1 MHPVERVVLWSAV
14 VILFILYLLPGQS
27 GYIGRKITFMEM
39 REFDKVPADLQKI
52 YQDNA
57 LRFADALGETMEKV
71 WNELTPE
78 NKKKV
83 TDKYTENVT
92 KVIETMKSAKK
103 QNGNDMAIAFLAPPG
118 TPTPMKNPPPTYA
131 PPGTRAETVAFIKP
145 SVGVPKKEEGIVKQV
160 SKYMSQP
167 SMFFPMTSGFSLD
180 ETLSSIQSSIE
191 SVPKSSGYSAY

>member
-57 LRFADALGETMEKV
+57 LRFADALGETMGKV

-103 QNGNDMAIAFLAPPG
+103 QNGNDMAVAFLG
-118 TPTPMKNPPPTYA
+118 
-131 PPGTRAETVAFIKP
+131 IP
-145 SVGVPKKEEGIVKQV
+145 STGAQVPKKEEGIVKQV